1 MKDKRIG
8 PDTIM
13 NIVSGISVVLWVI
26 IITVIILFA
35 VANPTNAGM
44 SASRGGLKSSGQW
57 VKSLIFGLLVIQVLL
72 SVSGIIFNMMRLKR
86 KTDHMR
92 LTVILS
98 AIFGITGIIL
108 IMI

>member
-26 IITVIILFA
+26 IVTVIILFA
-35 VANPTNAGM
+35 IANPTNAGM
-44 SASRGGLKSSGQW
+44 SASRGGLKNSGQW
-57 VKSLIFGLLVIQVLL
+57 VTSVIFGLLVIQVLL

-86 KTDHMR
+86 KSDHMR
-92 LTVILS
+92 LTVVLS
-98 AIFGITGIIL
+98 AIFGIMCIVVM
-108 IMI
+108 MI